1 MATARAVYHWA
12 EDASLA
18 VAIEVEG
25 SFPDAVSEAAVNC
38 RRLMRDCATDLA
50 VEIAAIEDEADAAD

>member
-18 VAIEVEG
+18 VAVEVDT
-25 SFPDAVSEAAVNC
+25 SYPDAVAEAAASC
-38 RRLMRDCATDLA
+38 RRLMRDCCTDLA
-50 VEIAAIEDEADAAD
+50 VDIATIEDETAD